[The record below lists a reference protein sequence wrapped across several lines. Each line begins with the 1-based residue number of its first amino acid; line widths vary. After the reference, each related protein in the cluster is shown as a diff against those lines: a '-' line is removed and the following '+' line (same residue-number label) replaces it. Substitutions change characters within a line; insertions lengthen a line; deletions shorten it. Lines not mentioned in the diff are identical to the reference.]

1 MTPHLW
7 VFLVLISAL
16 ILFVWGKWRHD
27 VVAMIALMAVVLPGI
42 VTADAAF
49 SGFAHPAVITVA
61 AVLLISRGLS
71 NAGVVDLLAGW
82 LSYVPKQIEAQLL
95 ALTVVVGICSAFMN
109 NVGALALLLPVAIRM
124 ARDQGKPA
132 SLFLMPLA
140 FGSLLGGLCTMI
152 GTPPNIIIAT
162 FRAENGAVAFGLFA
176 FAPVGV
182 GVALAGIVFIVL
194 SARHI
199 LPERKGEASPEEL
212 FEIED
217 YFTEVRVPEKSK
229 LAGVPLRDIPELSD
243 ADVAII
249 GLVRGDKNLRL
260 HSSHDKIEAED
271 ILIVEADSDELKQFA
286 DDVGLELAGS
296 KELTN
301 AFMKSDD
308 TNMSEAVVLP
318 GSRMVGQTAQSL
330 NLRFHHGVNLL
341 AVARQGERIRQRLSA
356 IRFRE
361 GDVLLWEG
369 ASAAIQEALANFNCL
384 PLANREFGIGQPRR
398 LIMALGLFIAAIA
411 CTVMN
416 LLPTQIALMAAALM
430 MVLLNIVPVRQ
441 IYTSIDWPVI
451 ILLGAMIPVGQ
462 AMGTT
467 GGAQLIADGLLQIG
481 QEWPPLIALVALF
494 LLTMTLSDAIN
505 NAAAAVLMAPIAFS
519 LAAGLGVSPDPF
531 LMAIAVSASCAFLTP
546 IGHQSNTLV
555 MGPGGYRFS
564 DYWKLGLPLQIV
576 VLIVAIPL
584 ILRFW
589 PL

>member
-1 MTPHLW
+1 MTAQVW
-7 VFLVLISAL
+7 VFIVLGAALV
-16 ILFVWGKWRHD
+16 LFVWGKWRYD
-27 VVAMIALMAVVLPGI
+27 VVALLALMAVVLPGI
-42 VTADAAF
+42 VAADAAF
-49 SGFAHPAVITVA
+49 SGFSHPAVITVA

-82 LSYVPKQIEAQLL
+82 LSKVPKQTELQLL
-95 ALTVVVGICSAFMN
+95 ALTGVVAICSAFMN

-124 ARDQGKPA
+124 ARDNGQPA

-162 FRAENGAVAFGLFA
+162 FRATDGGEAFGMFS
-176 FAPVGV
+176 FAPVGL
-182 GVALAGIVFIVL
+182 GVTVAGLLFIVL
-194 SARHI
+194 AARHI

-229 LAGVPLRDIPELSD
+229 LAGQMLRDIHGLSD

-249 GLVRGDKNLRL
+249 GLVRGDQIRRL
-260 HSSHDKIEAED
+260 QSSYDTIQAED
-271 ILIVEADSDELKQFA
+271 ILVVEADSDELKQFA
-286 DDVGLELAGS
+286 DDVGLELAAS
-296 KELTN
+296 KDLSD
-301 AFMKSDD
+301 AFIKSDD
-308 TNMSEAVVLP
+308 INMNEAVVLP

-330 NLRFHHGVNLL
+330 NLRFHHGINLL
-341 AVARQGERIRQRLSA
+341 AVARQGQRIHQRLSA

-369 ASAAIQEALANFNCL
+369 PASAIQEALSHFNCL
-384 PLANREFGIGQPRR
+384 PLANREFSLGQPRR
-398 LIMALGLFIAAIA
+398 LIIAIGLFAAAIA
-411 CTVMN
+411 CAVMN
-416 LLPTQIALMAAALM
+416 LLPTQIALIAAALM

-462 AMGTT
+462 AMETT
-467 GGAQLIADGLLQIG
+467 GGAQSIANGLLHVG
-481 QEWPPLIALVALF
+481 QEWPPVIALIALF
-494 LLTMTLSDAIN
+494 LVTMTLSDAIN
-505 NAAAAVLMAPIAFS
+505 NAAAAVLMAPIGFG
-519 LAAGLGVSPDPF
+519 LAAGLDVSPDPF

-564 DYWKLGLPLQIV
+564 DYWKLGLPLQVV
-576 VLIVAIPL
+576 VLLVAIPL

>member
-1 MTPHLW
+1 MTPYLW
-7 VFLVLISAL
+7 VFLVLGLAL
-16 ILFVWGKWRHD
+16 FLFIWGKWRHD
-27 VVAMIALMAVVLPGI
+27 IVALIALMAVVLPGI
-42 VTADAAF
+42 VPADMAF

-71 NAGVVDLLAGW
+71 NAGVIDLLASW

-95 ALTVVVGICSAFMN
+95 ALTVVVAICSAFMN

-162 FRAENGAVAFGLFA
+162 FRAENGAESFGMFS

-182 GVALAGIVFIVL
+182 GVALAGIAFIVL
-194 SARHI
+194 AARHI

-217 YFTEVRVPEKSK
+217 YFTEVRVPEKSR
-229 LAGVPLRDIPELSD
+229 LAGVALRDISELSD
-243 ADVAII
+243 ADVSII
-249 GLVRGDKNLRL
+249 GLVRGDKSLRL
-260 HSSHDKIEAED
+260 HSSHDKIQAED
-271 ILIVEADSDELKQFA
+271 ILIIEADSDELKQFA

-301 AFMKSDD
+301 EFIHSDD
-308 TNMSEAVVLP
+308 VNMSEAVVLP

-369 ASAAIQEALANFNCL
+369 PSAAIQEALANFNCL

-398 LIMALGLFIAAIA
+398 LIMALGLFITAIA

-416 LLPTQIALMAAALM
+416 ILPTQVALMAAALM

-462 AMGTT
+462 AMETT
-467 GGAQLIADGLLQIG
+467 GGAQLIADGLLQVG
-481 QEWPPLIALVALF
+481 EEWPAVIALIALF
-494 LLTMTLSDAIN
+494 LVTMTLSDAIN

-519 LAAGLGVSPDPF
+519 LSAGLGVSPDPF
-531 LMAIAVSASCAFLTP
+531 LMAVAVSASCAFLTP

-555 MGPGGYRFS
+555 MGPGGYHFS

-589 PL
+589 PF